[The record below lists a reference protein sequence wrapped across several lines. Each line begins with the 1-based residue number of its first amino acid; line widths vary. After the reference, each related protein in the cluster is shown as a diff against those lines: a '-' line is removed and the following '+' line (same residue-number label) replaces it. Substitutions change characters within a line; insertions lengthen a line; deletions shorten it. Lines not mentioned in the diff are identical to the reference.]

1 MPARLAD
8 LIDHLDALLEPSRFE
23 DYGPNGLQ
31 FPGREEVRTLV
42 TGVSAGVELFA
53 LALEEEADAVLVH
66 HGLFWGS
73 GPGPVDGALKRRL
86 APLFSADVSLL
97 AYHLPLDAHPE
108 VGNNALLARAIGA
121 RDAGPFGVHRGMPI
135 GRRATF
141 GDDPPDSAELRRRV
155 GQATGREPL
164 HFDCGPDRVRELAIV
179 TGAGA
184 SHLPEAISA
193 GVDAFITGEP
203 AERVMNEAR
212 EGSIHF
218 LAAGHYATETF
229 GVRELGDRLAER
241 FGVRH
246 VFVDVPNPV

>member
-8 LIDHLDALLEPSRFE
+8 LIDDLDRLLEPDRFD

-31 FPGREEVRTLV
+31 FPGREQVETLV
-42 TGVSAGVELFA
+42 TGVSASVELFDA
-53 LALEEEADAVLVH
+53 ALEEEADAVLVH

-73 GPGPVDGALKRRL
+73 GPGPVDVALKRRL
-86 APLFSADVSLL
+86 TPLFSRDVSLI

-121 RDAGPFGVHRGMPI
+121 QDAGPFGVHHGVEI
-135 GRRATF
+135 GRRARF
-141 GDDPPDSAELRRRV
+141 ADDPPDAPELRRRV
-155 GQATGREPL
+155 ERATGREPL
-164 HFDCGPDRVRELAIV
+164 HFDAGPRLVREVAIV
-179 TGAGA
+179 SGAGA
-184 SHLPEAISA
+184 SHLPEAIAA

-203 AERVMNEAR
+203 AERVMHEAR
-212 EGSIHF
+212 EGAIHF

-241 FGVRH
+241 FDVRH
-246 VFVDVPNPV
+246 VFLDVPNPV